1 MKKLILFLVVLFA
14 NTLIYSQTIITQQLD
29 SIIDLQWNNNDAQ
42 WINLNK
48 TSYTYNDSAYL
59 VEEINFL
66 ILG

>member
-14 NTLIYSQTIITQQLD
+14 NTLIYSQIISKQQLD
-29 SIIDLQWNNNDAQ
+29 SIINLQWNNNDAQ

>member
-1 MKKLILFLVVLFA
+1 MKTFILFLVVLFA
-14 NTLIYSQTIITQQLD
+14 NTLIYSQIISKQQLD
-29 SIIDLQWNNNDAQ
+29 SIINLQWNNNDAQ